1 MNETQVKIG
10 NSFTSA
16 RTQKRPSYFS
26 GNNDVSTRSESEFR
40 DAEAWDEMFQKH
52 LGRYTQPKWSAIC
65 EPEVMKLWLD
75 RLDMDEDQYFE
86 MTKTTLQDFINLN
99 PDPRPCPV

>member
-10 NSFTSA
+10 NSSTSA

-40 DAEAWDEMFQKH
+40 DAEAWDE
-52 LGRYTQPKWSAIC
+52 R
-65 EPEVMKLWLD
+65 D
-75 RLDMDEDQYFE
+75 R
-86 MTKTTLQDFINLN
+86 
-99 PDPRPCPV
+99 